1 MQPTPQSQSA
11 MLTTLCLLL
20 NFAVPVLGSYI
31 SISCPPGKQCKR
43 ALLSHN
49 DVFLPCNSSEA
60 QWYFLLQDR
69 TSWSSNIPV
78 LSNIEIM
85 PGDGTRIRSPLPSQT
100 GFYYCWEKN
109 DTLLVQH
116 EIDFQDV
123 STLHITH
130 KDPGQEPLQNETL
143 RLGGSVLIFT
153 HWEPWQ
159 DCNCCGEPAER
170 KCLACCYIE
179 ESPEEPMP

>member
-1 MQPTPQSQSA
+1 
-11 MLTTLCLLL
+11 MLVTLCLLL

-31 SISCPPGKQCKR
+31 SISRPPGKQRQR

-49 DVFLPCNSSEA
+49 GVFLLCNSPEA

-69 TSWSSNIPV
+69 TSWSCNIPV

-85 PGDGTRIRSPLPSQT
+85 PGGGILIRSPLPSQT

-109 DTLLVQH
+109 DTLLVQY

-130 KDPGQEPLQNETL
+130 KDLGQEPLQNETKSGWQRAHL
-143 RLGGSVLIFT
+143 PPLGA
-153 HWEPWQ
+153 
-159 DCNCCGEPAER
+159 PAG
-170 KCLACCYIE
+170 L
-179 ESPEEPMP
+179 